1 MDSLNYIIIIV
12 VRKSIWKKRRKNEGS
27 SLGNWNI
34 QDQQMDLPQEKFW
47 SNCSLTVGE
56 KNWQQSVLIRM
67 ATEYWKWI
75 ETKNTWKAWSDWFV
89 RRKEKKQNVKWW
101 LDVISSSTSRD
112 ETQKQIDIQWNI
124 ARQKRWIIIYLRNKI
139 IKFMCIHLLLNAS
152 CMNQINRKYS
162 LIFEKGREREGE
174 EKKFTYDGE

>member
-89 RRKEKKQNVKWW
+89 RRKEKKTKRKMMTRC
-101 LDVISSSTSRD
+101 DFVINKQGRNT
-112 ETQKQIDIQWNI
+112 ETNWHPMKYCQAK
-124 ARQKRWIIIYLRNKI
+124 A
-139 IKFMCIHLLLNAS
+139 
-152 CMNQINRKYS
+152 MNNNLFAQ
-162 LIFEKGREREGE
+162 
-174 EKKFTYDGE
+174 